1 MDGIVATRHSLF
13 AGNTNATMQPM
24 DVNEAAYYKLH
35 PEEAPGAT
43 GAQQE
48 KLNNAQQET
57 LVDAP
62 APAPIAAPEDTI
74 AVFTDFE
81 ITPENAETVRNFVT
95 RGEFNRFV
103 DVTNEAFQILE
114 DRIAKYNKGAS
125 HKL

>member
-1 MDGIVATRHSLF
+1 M
-13 AGNTNATMQPM
+13 
-24 DVNEAAYYKLH
+24 
-35 PEEAPGAT
+35 
-43 GAQQE
+43 
-48 KLNNAQQET
+48 
-57 LVDAP
+57 DAP